1 MQQLECEVAVNHFC
15 TLGEGPVWDLH
26 NKCIFWID
34 ISGCL
39 ICQFFPHSGELKTCK
54 LESMIGSIAIRE
66 SGGLIVA
73 SQNGFSFVNPD
84 DGSSVF
90 LSDPEAHLLTNR
102 FNDGKC
108 DPAGRFWA
116 GTMSTIGQPK
126 SGSLYKLNEDHSIAI
141 MLIDVSCSNGL
152 AWSMDHKT
160 LYFIDTPT
168 REVVAFD
175 YELATGSIANK
186 KTVFTFSKDDG
197 VPDGMTIDAEGMLWV
212 ALWNGWKV
220 MRIDPDSGENVLNVH
235 LPVSQVTSC
244 TFGGDNLDD
253 LYITS
258 ARSGLTPED
267 LEKQPLAGS
276 LFVVKNSGFK
286 GVESVRYKG

>member
-1 MQQLECEVAVNHFC
+1 MQQLECEVAVNHIC
-15 TLGEGPVWDLH
+15 TLGEGPVWDSR

-39 ICQFFPHSGELKTCK
+39 ICQFFPDSGEFKTCK

-66 SGGLIVA
+66 SGGLVVA

-84 DGSSVF
+84 DGNSSF
-90 LSDPEAHLLTNR
+90 LSDPEADLLTNR

-116 GTMSTIGQPK
+116 GTMSTIGQRK
-126 SGSLYKLNEDHSIAI
+126 SGSLYKLNEDHSITM
-141 MLIDVSCSNGL
+141 MLTDVSCSNGL
-152 AWSMDHKT
+152 AWSKNHKT
-160 LYFIDTPT
+160 LYFIYTPT

-175 YELATGSIANK
+175 YELTTGSIANK
-186 KTVFTFSKDDG
+186 KNIFTFSKEDG
-197 VPDGMTIDAEGMLWV
+197 VPDGMTIDSEGMLWI

-220 MRIDPDSGENVLNVH
+220 MRIDPDTGENILNVH

-258 ARSGLTPED
+258 ARSGLPAED

-276 LFVVKNSGFK
+276 LFVVKKSGFN
-286 GVESVRYKG
+286 GIESVPYKG